1 MVERGVTNLIHDLG
15 PTAGGYKVTATG
27 YSPATSEEEQTRF
40 NGGLSESKQRKHQT
54 IYSEGCLHTDYLF
67 LSAWVFWLKERAQSV
82 CRESWTCW
90 RVTVP

>member
-40 NGGLSESKQRKHQT
+40 NGGLSESKQRKGWDLSRCCWCILYPLNIKLYIPKAAYTPT
-54 IYSEGCLHTDYLF
+54 ICSSLPGF
-67 LSAWVFWLKERAQSV
+67 SG
-82 CRESWTCW
+82 
-90 RVTVP
+90 